1 MARLDLVGVVAMVV
15 VGACSCASPQAAP
28 AQSPMSAPPQTTT
41 VVTGAEVPASPPVA
55 SDEAA
60 SPAPTASGQH
70 WSDGDIVAALRTAQ
84 AGREEEAKSA
94 RTRSKSVRVDLFAED
109 ILQDE
114 RELTRDEAGL
124 MFSVGS
130 TTSPLE
136 AQVADARRD
145 TAVAAIGASGPGFD
159 RAFLAS
165 EIRYERALLRLLENE
180 MLPSAR
186 APELRRFLQR
196 LHTKTAKRIMVA
208 QDIASQLP

>member
-1 MARLDLVGVVAMVV
+1 
-15 VGACSCASPQAAP
+15 
-28 AQSPMSAPPQTTT
+28 MSAPPQTTT

-84 AGREEEAKSA
+84 AGREEEAKYA
-94 RTRSKSVRVDLFAED
+94 RTRSKSVRVDRFAED

-186 APELRRFLQR
+186 AAELRRFLQR